1 MRDLFA
7 EFHERIL
14 ILSANHLFGKGL
26 ESLILKHRSTTF
38 PEIRRVWNLAEAVT
52 ILEEWKPDLVI
63 VDYDDQTIDR
73 AAFLQH
79 FVASDYPMQ
88 VLLVS
93 LQDSERVIIYDRR
106 TITPAQ
112 AELYLNPSQGISLSS
127 ITEKKV
133 ERRNGSMRHFF
144 IVVVL
149 VIVSTVLVNT
159 LLNSVGL
166 LPVQASLQAST
177 IDRLFDTH
185 FFLISFLFSLI
196 VVFLGYSI
204 VVFRRKS
211 EDDYGKYVTGS
222 SRLEVIWTI
231 IPLGI
236 VVYLAYLGSQSLA
249 EVRQV
254 DPQAMVVNVTAGQW
268 FWRYEYPDFGITSQ
282 SLNLPVNEQVL
293 LRMTSLDVIHSFWVP
308 EFRVKQDILPGENLV
323 KELRVTPT
331 QLGTY
336 TVRCAELCGGSHA
349 YMNSPVVVMTREEF
363 DRWVSQELAAVS
375 SDPVAR
381 GQRLVAQ
388 NGCIGCHSLDDKPS
402 VGPTWQGLF
411 GKEQELTD
419 GSKVIVDEDYLK
431 EAILFPNAK
440 VPKGFAPGIMP
451 EIYQTQLS
459 EQQLT
464 DIIAFIKSLQ

>member
-1 MRDLFA
+1 MRDLFT

-14 ILSANHLFGKGL
+14 ILSVNHLFGKGL
-26 ESLILKHRSTTF
+26 ENLILKQRF
-38 PEIRRVWNLAEAVT
+38 AILPEIRRVWDLNEALL

-63 VDYDDQTIDR
+63 VDYDDQTVDR

-79 FVASDYPMQ
+79 FVTSDYPMQ

-93 LQDSERVIIYDRR
+93 LQDSDRIVVYDRR
-106 TITPAQ
+106 TMTPDQ
-112 AELYLNPSQGISLSS
+112 AELYLNLSQSISASL
-127 ITEKKV
+127 TEKRV
-133 ERRNGSMRHFF
+133 ESKGDSMRHFF
-144 IVVVL
+144 IVTVL
-149 VIVSTVLVNT
+149 VILSTVLVNT

-166 LPVQASLQAST
+166 LPVQASSQANT

-196 VVFLGYSI
+196 AVFLVYSI

-211 EDDYGKYVTGS
+211 EDDFGKYVTGS
-222 SRLEVIWTI
+222 SRLEVIWTV

-249 EVRQV
+249 EVRRI

-293 LRMTSLDVIHSFWVP
+293 LKMTSLDVIHSFWVP

-363 DRWVSQELAAVS
+363 DRWISQELTGVS

-381 GQRLVAQ
+381 GQRLVTQ
-388 NGCIGCHSLDDKPS
+388 KGCVGCHSLDGKPS

-411 GKEQELTD
+411 GKEQELID
-419 GSKVIVDEDYLK
+419 GSRVIVDEDYLK
-431 EAILFPNAK
+431 EAILFPNSK
-440 VPKGFAPGIMP
+440 VSRGFAPGIMP
-451 EIYQTQLS
+451 EIYQDQLS

-464 DIIAFIKSLQ
+464 DIIEFIKSLR